1 MQTVANVQ
9 HDKSR
14 KYDRRP
20 FTQTIDY
27 SLSVSESNKRKW
39 LNLKGKA
46 VDISE
51 TGIGIQTDYPLAPGH
66 MLWFNGGIEEK
77 AGFVKWSAKIDNEYR
92 VGIELDGRHI
102 RTLDEATEIFNR
114 QLEGIE
120 QKCRNSDESP
130 ESILK

>member
-1 MQTVANVQ
+1 MNSISNVQ
-9 HDKSR
+9 HEKQESTTEDHIHN
-14 KYDRRP
+14 P
-20 FTQTIDY
+20 IDY
-27 SLSVSESNKRKW
+27 SLSISESNKRKW

-77 AGFVKWSAKIDNEYR
+77 AGFVRWSTKIDNEYR

-114 QLEGIE
+114 TTRRDRTEM
-120 QKCRNSDESP
+120 S
-130 ESILK
+130 